1 MEISVFATG
10 RLKKGAEA
18 ELADLYAGR
27 FKAAAPA
34 LGLQFSGVREAAES
48 RAAAAEARK
57 AEEYAPL
64 IRGLK
69 PGGALLLLDERGENL
84 SSRRFAAQLAAWRDE
99 GRPQLLLAL
108 GGPDGFGDE
117 ARARADKILS
127 FGVMTWP
134 HRLARIMLLE
144 QLYRAATILSG
155 HPYHRD

>member
-1 MEISVFATG
+1 MDIAVFATG

-18 ELADLYAGR
+18 ELAALYAGR

-34 LGLQFSGVREAAES
+34 LGLSFGGVAAAAES
-48 RAAAAEARK
+48 RAGAAEQRK

-64 IRGLK
+64 LRHLK
-69 PGGALLLLDERGENL
+69 PGGALILLDERGENL
-84 SSRRFAAQLAAWRDE
+84 SSRAFAGLIGNWRDE
-99 GRPQLLLAL
+99 GRPHLLLAV
-108 GGPDGFGDE
+108 GGPDGFADA

-127 FGVMTWP
+127 FGAMTWP

-144 QLYRAATILSG
+144 QLYRAATILAG